1 MTPGAIFH
9 LTISVSTRGP
19 HIYRVEQ
26 TVAPLGGR
34 GTMLCW
40 PKPTEQ
46 SKVHRIKAQLAR
58 RAALEISIQGV
69 WESQGSGR
77 LSRAIP
83 QTHGQQWLGQKHLSE
98 QLIRP
103 LLLLPPPDI
112 YAWADIR
119 QWELKNW
126 GLEGTVDNTGPI
138 LAEREDTQKLAC
150 LLALN
155 VLCQA
160 KNFGAWVGFLR
171 TVGEQRWGE
180 MNTAPIGNT
189 GLRVLTVLHLP
200 DCWRAG
206 EDRALLHFFILRKQ
220 DCPVE
225 PLDLQ
230 KTPHTNDKFQAESQV
245 TSALMGR
252 KTKSPPVRLFRSSLC
267 TGILGL
273 FGLSGPVTV
282 WQAE

>member
-150 LLALN
+150 
-155 VLCQA
+155 
-160 KNFGAWVGFLR
+160 
-171 TVGEQRWGE
+171 
-180 MNTAPIGNT
+180 PISLECSVPGKE
-189 GLRVLTVLHLP
+189 L
-200 DCWRAG
+200 W
-206 EDRALLHFFILRKQ
+206 
-220 DCPVE
+220 
-225 PLDLQ
+225 
-230 KTPHTNDKFQAESQV
+230 S
-245 TSALMGR
+245 MGR
-252 KTKSPPVRLFRSSLC
+252 VPENSWWTEMGWDEHCSHRQHWAEGTNSATSSRLLKSRWR
-267 TGILGL
+267 
-273 FGLSGPVTV
+273 
-282 WQAE
+282 